1 MYAAAGSGPSPPSS
15 NGVSDEV
22 VNPSLNKRQQQSRGP
37 RANSPDSRA
46 PKSKGRVVTSN
57 GHHVESRMGDGRQI
71 QSNGRKATDIAN
83 GNDRL
88 ANGNSRVNSGPGR
101 PVDRTVPPKTNG
113 NGPVRR
119 FETKPPVI
127 KANKP
132 KAENGVRVT
141 EP

>member
-1 MYAAAGSGPSPPSS
+1 
-15 NGVSDEV
+15 
-22 VNPSLNKRQQQSRGP
+22 
-37 RANSPDSRA
+37 
-46 PKSKGRVVTSN
+46 
-57 GHHVESRMGDGRQI
+57 MGDGRQI